1 MNGWLEARLGL
12 LWLQPAWMW
21 CVFLLPLA
29 LWWRQRRGEPS
40 VTFAPLGVVS
50 PSGRPLPI
58 SLRARL
64 RAVPR
69 TMIVV
74 GLLLVIVALAR
85 PVVRAPVPEVHEGI
99 DIVLC
104 LDVSSSME
112 AEDLDATQDGRTR
125 LTVARDAAAR
135 FIAGREHDRIGL
147 VLFARYPD
155 LRCPPTTDHDALQQI
170 LAASTTVDS
179 DSQED
184 ATGIGTAIA
193 RAAQVLAE
201 SATPSKVVILLTD
214 GDENVATERAE
225 GEIAPVHAGQ
235 LCRQLGVRVYTISAV
250 PTSQPASAPQASQVR
265 RLSELTGGRFF
276 AARDAASVDGVY
288 AAIADLERARRP
300 APRFV
305 FLERFTVFAL
315 AGTLLIILGRL
326 LGLTVWRTL
335 P

>member
-1 MNGWLEARLGL
+1 
-12 LWLQPAWMW
+12 
-21 CVFLLPLA
+21 
-29 LWWRQRRGEPS
+29 
-40 VTFAPLGVVS
+40 
-50 PSGRPLPI
+50 
-58 SLRARL
+58 
-64 RAVPR
+64 
-69 TMIVV
+69 
-74 GLLLVIVALAR
+74 
-85 PVVRAPVPEVHEGI
+85 
-99 DIVLC
+99 
-104 LDVSSSME
+104 
-112 AEDLDATQDGRTR
+112 

-170 LAASTTVDS
+170 LAAAATVDS
-179 DSQED
+179 DGQED

-201 SATPSKVVILLTD
+201 SRAPSKVVILLTD

-225 GEIAPVHAGQ
+225 GEITPVHAGQ

-250 PTSQPASAPQASQVR
+250 PTSQADATPDAAPQDSQVR

-288 AAIADLERARRP
+288 AAIADLERAQRP

-305 FLERFTVFAL
+305 FLERFTGFAL
-315 AGTLLIILGRL
+315 AGTLLIVLGRL